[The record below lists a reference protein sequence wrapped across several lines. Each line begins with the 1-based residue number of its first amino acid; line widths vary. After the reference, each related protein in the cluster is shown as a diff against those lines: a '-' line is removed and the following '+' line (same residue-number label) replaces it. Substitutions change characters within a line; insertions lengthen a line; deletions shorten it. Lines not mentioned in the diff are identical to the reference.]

1 MKSVFQNQLCCI
13 EIFPI
18 WPKNGN
24 RTELSRPRRPTANFY
39 ECIFFSIQI
48 HLHRNFLDRS
58 NHVQTVP
65 NSPTTLTCSLA
76 VQFCYFKYSYFE
88 CRVLHFISVWFE
100 WLEQSRGGA
109 SRKKSSSSRARMLC
123 KKFRLELG
131 RVKKHHENFRLE
143 TSRTTKVSAYSAVSS
158 NCTGTIIIF
167 WIYFKKNI
175 LNKTWFFM

>member
-39 ECIFFSIQI
+39 ECIFFFSIQI

-123 KKFRLELG
+123 ENLQLEPSRAKIHCRKFRLEPS
-131 RVKKHHENFRLE
+131 RATKASARAKTSHNNFLE
-143 TSRTTKVSAYSAVSS
+143 KQAKMRQ
-158 NCTGTIIIF
+158 NDF
-167 WIYFKKNI
+167 
-175 LNKTWFFM
+175 